1 MDVDADYSDRV
12 FFGEPWISEMTI
24 LQRRYSVAFTIAA
37 CLVCGSVLA
46 QSATEHH
53 VWQDK
58 RKFEPYSSTAKSI
71 TGAIRLSGTP
81 DFATP
86 GSKMAMTFGNGKK
99 VGLTSVGA
107 SWRQW
112 DETDD
117 KKATAEVF
125 KLSRDPGALRNGN
138 TLCGDPK
145 SDSAQYVVFLERST
159 FGDSSPL
166 LGMAVFGSKE
176 VPHDINSQSLCGTFS
191 YSTD

>member
-1 MDVDADYSDRV
+1 M
-12 FFGEPWISEMTI
+12 I
-24 LQRRYSVAFTIAA
+24 LQQGYPVACTIAA
-37 CLVCGSVLA
+37 CVVCGPLLA

-58 RKFEPYSSTAKSI
+58 RKFEPYSRTAESI
-71 TGAIRLSGTP
+71 TGTIRLSGNP
-81 DFATP
+81 DFASP
-86 GSKMAMTFGNGKK
+86 GSKLAITFGNGKK

-112 DETDD
+112 GETGD

-145 SDSAQYVVFLERST
+145 SDPAQYVVFFERP
-159 FGDSSPL
+159 SSGAPPL
-166 LGMAVFGSKE
+166 LGMAVFGSKDP
-176 VPHDINSQSLCGTFS
+176 PHDINSPSLCGTFN